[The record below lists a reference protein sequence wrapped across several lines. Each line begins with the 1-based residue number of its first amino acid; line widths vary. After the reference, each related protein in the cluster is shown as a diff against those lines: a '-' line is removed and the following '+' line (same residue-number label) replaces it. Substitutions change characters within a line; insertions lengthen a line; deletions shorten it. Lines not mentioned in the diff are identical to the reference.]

1 MEFFLNTYL
10 NYYEPTKMEDGPDKV
25 FEFLSDWFIRK
36 CMWSSKSSIKEYSTS
51 IKKFYKCMSD
61 NNHISSEIYEDLCE
75 EIKENMDYFFELMDD
90 YDNGNFVYP
99 F

>member
-1 MEFFLNTYL
+1 
-10 NYYEPTKMEDGPDKV
+10 
-25 FEFLSDWFIRK
+25 
-36 CMWSSKSSIKEYSTS
+36 
-51 IKKFYKCMSD
+51 MSD
-61 NNHISSEIYEDLCE
+61 NNHISKEDYEDLCD